1 MGDGAVESQTQPFS
15 RAKIRVIVWRDL
27 LSRIHGLRCADGD
40 VDECTVDRKICESKA
55 GVYLRATF
63 DICPIRACLD
73 DFALMA
79 SLSLEN
85 QFEIAPPSGW
95 PDDYAGGVVDLLLAI
110 KETRNK
116 KQLDEMKRAGHG

>member
-1 MGDGAVESQTQPFS
+1 
-15 RAKIRVIVWRDL
+15 
-27 LSRIHGLRCADGD
+27 
-40 VDECTVDRKICESKA
+40 
-55 GVYLRATF
+55 VYLRATF
-63 DICPIRACLD
+63 DVCPIRACLD

-79 SLSLEN
+79 ALSLEN

-95 PDDYAGGVVDLLLAI
+95 PDDYAGWVIDLLLAI